1 MQAAKMD
8 LECISNCHKLF
19 LDTCLIPY
27 VNIPQAL
34 PSLHFSDDATHNSIL
49 HCLIG
54 IDRFSFL

>member
-1 MQAAKMD
+1 MD